1 MAKTQ
6 TGFDEHGEFSG
17 AKSTRHQRKS
27 EQQLIGWT
35 KGPTT
40 PWQRLKR
47 KAVG

>member
-17 AKSTRHQRKS
+17 AKKTRHQRKS
-27 EQQLIGWT
+27 EQLIGWT

-40 PWQRLKR
+40 RRAKIARSLW
-47 KAVG
+47 G